1 MTSEWE
7 CLRKGKRQQRCNDY
21 KAVDSL
27 SVVGFLTPL
36 PAPGDDFKVNNNNNF
51 NIKKHQSPGR
61 LWKNS
66 QILLWKHTCTCFRVF
81 FSPRYAYEEASSTL
95 STVIY
100 VSPLELCASF
110 HCCGWISQ
118 ILCSYTFFCLITLW
132 KWKCMRNC
140 SCCCLLLLTFCVSYL
155 HLMTIRH
162 KWVMKQH
169 AKVVVCSLL
178 FLILVNC

>member
-1 MTSEWE
+1 MAASWPLSEN
-7 CLRKGKRQQRCNDY
+7 GKRQQRCNDY

-36 PAPGDDFKVNNNNNF
+36 PAPDDGFKVNNNNNF
-51 NIKKHQSPGR
+51 NKKNIIPLVGSGKTARFYYESIHV
-61 LWKNS
+61 
-66 QILLWKHTCTCFRVF
+66 RVF
-81 FSPRYAYEEASSTL
+81 IFSRYAYKEASSTL

-100 VSPLELCASF
+100 VYPLELCVSF

-118 ILCSYTFFCLITLW
+118 ILCLYTFFYLITLW
-132 KWKCMRNC
+132 KWKCTRNC
-140 SCCCLLLLTFCVSYL
+140 GCCCLLLLTFCVSYL

-162 KWVMKQH
+162 KWLMKQH
-169 AKVVVCSLL
+169 AEVVVRSLL